1 MTQTITLLFTSVGR
15 RVELMQA
22 FRQAAAKTGIR
33 LRIIGADITDT
44 APALTCC
51 DSTVIVPRIKDPA
64 YIPALLDI
72 CKAQGVTAL
81 IPTIDTDLLLLA
93 QEKDRFAAIGTRVVI
108 SSPEKIA
115 ICRDKS
121 NTSDYFISLGLYAP
135 EAVSDIARYRG
146 GFPAFIK
153 PADGS
158 SSIGANR
165 ADSPEELAGYAA
177 QLDRYVVQPFAH
189 GTEYTVDI
197 FCDLQGNPIYITPR
211 IRAAVRAG
219 EVLKTEIRHEAS
231 IIREMQILIRDF
243 KPCGGITV
251 QLIRNEETG
260 VNQYIEINPRFG
272 GGAPLSIKAGADSA
286 AAMLRLLAG
295 ETLPYF
301 PEAAADRAVFSRFD
315 QSVCV
320 TRGSGKKIKAVIFD
334 LDDTLYDEKE
344 YVRSGFEKVAA
355 LLPEVEDA
363 FGKLQRAFEAGKP
376 AIDTVLQESGL
387 CADSRKAACLETYRL
402 QMPDIC
408 LSDEVRSLLQELR
421 RQGMK
426 LGIITDGRPEGQ
438 RSKLEALGL
447 FDLVDTVIITD
458 ELGGVQFRKPNDI
471 AFRVMQCRL
480 GVAFDEMVYIGDN
493 PQKDFLAPKTLGMEW
508 LWYKNPNGLYSH
520 AEETTGGCVASIAE
534 LRAVLNTMI

>member
-1 MTQTITLLFTSVGR
+1 MTPKITLLFTSVGR

-22 FRQAAAKTGIR
+22 FRRAAVKTGIR
-33 LRIIGADITDT
+33 LKLIGADITDT

-64 YIPALLDI
+64 YIPALLEI

-93 QEKDRFAAIGTRVVI
+93 KEKDKFAAIGTTVVI

-121 NTSDYFISLGLYAP
+121 NTSDYFSSLGLYAP

-165 ADSPEELAGYAA
+165 ADSMEELAGYAA

-211 IRAAVRAG
+211 IRSAVRAG
-219 EVLKTEIRHEAS
+219 EVLKTEIRHEKS
-231 IIREMQILIRDF
+231 IIAEMQTLIRDF

-295 ETLPYF
+295 EALPYF
-301 PEAAADRAVFSRFD
+301 PEAAADCAVFSRFD

-320 TRGSGKKIKAVIFD
+320 AKGSGKKI
-334 LDDTLYDEKE
+334 
-344 YVRSGFEKVAA
+344 
-355 LLPEVEDA
+355 
-363 FGKLQRAFEAGKP
+363 
-376 AIDTVLQESGL
+376 
-387 CADSRKAACLETYRL
+387 
-402 QMPDIC
+402 
-408 LSDEVRSLLQELR
+408 
-421 RQGMK
+421 
-426 LGIITDGRPEGQ
+426 
-438 RSKLEALGL
+438 
-447 FDLVDTVIITD
+447 
-458 ELGGVQFRKPNDI
+458 
-471 AFRVMQCRL
+471 
-480 GVAFDEMVYIGDN
+480 
-493 PQKDFLAPKTLGMEW
+493 
-508 LWYKNPNGLYSH
+508 
-520 AEETTGGCVASIAE
+520 
-534 LRAVLNTMI
+534 